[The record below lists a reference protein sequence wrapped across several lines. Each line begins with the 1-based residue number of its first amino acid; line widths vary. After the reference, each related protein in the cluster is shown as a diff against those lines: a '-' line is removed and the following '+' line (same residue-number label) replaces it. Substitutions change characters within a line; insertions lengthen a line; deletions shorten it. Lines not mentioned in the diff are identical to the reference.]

1 MKACIKWIMRE
12 NIDIIPN
19 NLLGIALK
27 IPYNPKKYHSGTI
40 WSGVIN
46 GLAKI

>member
-27 IPYNPKKYHSGTI
+27 IPYNAKKYHSGTI
-40 WSGVIN
+40 CSGVIN
-46 GLAKI
+46 GFAKI